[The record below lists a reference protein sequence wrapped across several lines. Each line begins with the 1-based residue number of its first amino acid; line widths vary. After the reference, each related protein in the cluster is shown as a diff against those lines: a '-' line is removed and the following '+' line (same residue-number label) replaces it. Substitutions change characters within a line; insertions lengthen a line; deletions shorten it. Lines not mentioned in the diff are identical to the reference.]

1 MEGRF
6 GMVKIKSLGK
16 PPEGAHWSYGPDHM
30 TLISP
35 KDARSLVGDLPT
47 MGRFKNVTFGL
58 TVQNCS
64 GGYYLASHTA
74 TINLWPT
81 RFGIEV
87 IYAKV

>member
-1 MEGRF
+1 
-6 GMVKIKSLGK
+6 MVKQIQSIGK
-16 PPEGAHWSYGPDHM
+16 PPEGAQWSYGPDYM

-47 MGRFKNVTFGL
+47 MGRFKEVTFGL

-74 TINLWPT
+74 AIRLWPT
-81 RFGIEV
+81 LFGIEV
-87 IYAKV
+87 IYA

>member
-1 MEGRF
+1 
-6 GMVKIKSLGK
+6 MVKKIKSIGV
-16 PPEGAHWSYGPDHM
+16 PPAGAHWSYGPDHM

-47 MGRFKNVTFGL
+47 MGREKSVSIGL
-58 TVQNCS
+58 SVMNCN

-74 TINLWPT
+74 TINLWPIL
-81 RFGIEV
+81 FGIEV